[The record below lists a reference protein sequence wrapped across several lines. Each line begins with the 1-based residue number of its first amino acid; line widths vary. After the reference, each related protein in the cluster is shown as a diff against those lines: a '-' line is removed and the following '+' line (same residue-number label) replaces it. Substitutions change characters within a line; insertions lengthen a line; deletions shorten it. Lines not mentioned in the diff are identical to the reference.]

1 MRTWLSILTLVV
13 ALPAVATTYYVAT
26 TGSDSNSGTQAQPW
40 HTLTHAG
47 AVTVPGDT
55 IHVARG
61 TYMENVSTERGG
73 KASSR
78 ITYISD
84 VRWGAK
90 ITGTGPRDVWD
101 VNVSYVDVSGFDLS
115 GDGCTGLFFW
125 GNYNRAIGNNV
136 HNAAPYPACSR
147 GGAGLDDSTSFQ
159 GNQFIGNFVHDVGIS
174 DPLCGTPGHKGVHG
188 IYQTEQ
194 NAKVLNNISVNNCG
208 FGIHMWPISQ
218 NSVVVNNTIV
228 NNRSGGIL
236 VSSDKTVVYNVSIR
250 NNIVVDNG
258 TGTTGAGIAI
268 SVNPTATLGT
278 NVFCSNNLIFRNKG
292 RDSNFSSPVCTNC
305 IKGEDPLF
313 MNNTGDAAGDYHLRS
328 RSPAIGKG
336 TSQDAPVI
344 DIDGGARRIGQTPDI
359 GAYEFGSPAAAW
371 PWH

>member
-47 AVTVPGDT
+47 AVTMAGDT
-55 IHVARG
+55 IHVAAG
-61 TYMENVSTERGG
+61 TYNENVVTERGG

-101 VNVSYVDVSGFDLS
+101 VNVSYVDVIGFDLS

-174 DPLCGTPGHKGVHG
+174 DPSAEPLATRVFTASTKPHRTPK
-188 IYQTEQ
+188 
-194 NAKVLNNISVNNCG
+194 C
-208 FGIHMWPISQ
+208 
-218 NSVVVNNTIV
+218 
-228 NNRSGGIL
+228 
-236 VSSDKTVVYNVSIR
+236 
-250 NNIVVDNG
+250 
-258 TGTTGAGIAI
+258 
-268 SVNPTATLGT
+268 
-278 NVFCSNNLIFRNKG
+278 
-292 RDSNFSSPVCTNC
+292 
-305 IKGEDPLF
+305 
-313 MNNTGDAAGDYHLRS
+313 
-328 RSPAIGKG
+328 
-336 TSQDAPVI
+336 
-344 DIDGGARRIGQTPDI
+344 
-359 GAYEFGSPAAAW
+359 
-371 PWH
+371 